1 MDDCQLIEQISF
13 CKSVQYRNTEFVAE
27 KCSRERRRQEM
38 GGRLDL
44 AHVEDVADLHEGHLE
59 AAKGRPKTEDPTRLP
74 RNGIQVTTTNVTI
87 IR

>member
-1 MDDCQLIEQISF
+1 
-13 CKSVQYRNTEFVAE
+13 
-27 KCSRERRRQEM
+27 M

-74 RNGIQVTTTNVTI
+74 RNGIQVTTTNVTM